1 MEKALLVVSFGTSHR
16 ETRDE
21 TIGAIESYL
30 AKAMPHRKL
39 YRAWTSRFIIKKL
52 KERDGIEI
60 DTVDRAIDRMI
71 DDGIKDLLIVPTH
84 MIGGSE
90 NQKMMTMIRERL
102 AESHRECGSVAETS
116 GHEGSEAGPFD
127 RVRVSR
133 PLLDTPEDLSALVET
148 VAGELLAGPEKTGN
162 ELPAGG
168 PEKTLVLM
176 GHGSGD
182 RPEANEI
189 YVRLEEEFHRQG
201 YPNVLVGTVEG
212 EPGLEQV
219 LEKIKSDEVMI
230 APLMIVAGDHAVNDM
245 AGDDPSSWKNRIAA
259 GRNSDFGAETPVSR
273 RGSVDEEGTGT
284 DPRTV
289 IPVLRG
295 LGSYPGVQAM
305 FLEHAMAAEA
315 EK

>member
-1 MEKALLVVSFGTSHR
+1 MEKALLVVSFGTSHMG
-16 ETRDE
+16 TCDE
-21 TIGAIESYL
+21 TIGAIENYL

-71 DDGIKDLLIVPTH
+71 ADGIKDLLVVPTH

-90 NQKMMTMIRERL
+90 NDKMRGMIRERL
-102 AESHRECGSVAETS
+102 VGSHGEKETVTETS
-116 GHEGSEAGPFD
+116 GGDESETGISGYDGAEASPFE
-127 RVRVSR
+127 RVRISG
-133 PLLDTPEDLSALVET
+133 PLLDKADDLERLVEA
-148 VAGELLAGPEKTGN
+148 VAGELLTGD
-162 ELPAGG
+162 PAR
-168 PEKTLVLM
+168 EKTLVLM

-182 RPEANEI
+182 KPKANDI

-201 YPNVLVGTVEG
+201 YPNVFVGTVEG
-212 EPGLEQV
+212 QPGLDHV
-219 LEKIKSDEVMI
+219 LDKITSKKVMV

-245 AGDDPSSWKNRIAA
+245 AGDDPASWKNRIAA
-259 GRNSDFGAETPVSR
+259 GREADAGAEADGRPGVKDDS
-273 RGSVDEEGTGT
+273 
-284 DPRTV
+284 RTV

-305 FLEHAMAAEA
+305 FLDRAVAAE
-315 EK
+315 KG